1 MPHPA
6 LKNVA
11 SQSIRIFGEP
21 AMYVKADAEAFR
33 IRAIFQASYAE
44 VDAAGVPISDRN
56 PTAWVL
62 ESQVGG
68 VPDIRDVLEVAGQS
82 WRIREIQPDGYGI
95 ARLTLGRL

>member
-11 SQSIRIFGEP
+11 SASIRIFGEP

-33 IRAIFQASYAE
+33 IKAVFQAAFAE
-44 VDAAGVPISDRN
+44 IDAAGVPISDRS
-56 PTAWVL
+56 PTAWIL
-62 ESQVGG
+62 EAQVG
-68 VPDIRDVLEVAGQS
+68 VPDIRDVLEVGGQS